1 MFPAILATL
10 LFAGSVTA
18 AGRTTRAMGSDRA
31 NLWRIVVATVVLGI
45 WAFAFGPGTGGGAF
59 GWFFLSGVVGFGL
72 GDLALYHSFPRIGPR
87 LGALMVNCLAAPF
100 AAAIE
105 WFWLG
110 TTMNAAQLLCVTI
123 ILGGVGLSL
132 FPDRPSAVP
141 SGERWLGVVF
151 GVIAGLGQGYGAVLS
166 RRAFEAAAE
175 GGLEVDGGSAA
186 FQRLLGGMLI
196 VLLRGGWLLWMARLS
211 DHSRGNAQAFSPPPR
226 RLWPLVLTNG
236 LAGPGIGVACFQWA
250 LKTTPAGIVLPIT
263 ATTPLVVIPFTWVF
277 DGDRPGWRSVLGGVL
292 AVLGVIGL
300 MRA

>member
-1 MFPAILATL
+1 MLPALLATL

-31 NLWRIVVATVVLGI
+31 NLWRILVATAVLGC
-45 WAFAFGPGTGGGAF
+45 WAFALGSGTGGGAF

-105 WFWLG
+105 WLWLG
-110 TTMNAAQLLCVTI
+110 TTLSLLQALCSAV

-141 SGERWLGVVF
+141 TRQRWLGIVF
-151 GVIAGLGQGYGAVLS
+151 GVIAGFGQGYGAVLS
-166 RRAFEAAAE
+166 RRAFEAVAV
-175 GGLEVDGGSAA
+175 GGVDVDGGSAA
-186 FQRLLGGMLI
+186 FQRLLGGLCF
-196 VLLRGGWLLWMARLS
+196 VLLRTAWLVWVARLS
-211 DHSRGNAQAFSPPPR
+211 RNSRGNAAVFTLPPR
-226 RLWPLVLTNG
+226 GIWPMVLTNA
-236 LAGPGIGVACFQWA
+236 LAGPAIGVACFQWA
-250 LKTTPAGIVLPIT
+250 LKTTPAGIVLPIV

-277 DGDRPGWRSVLGGVL
+277 DGDRPGWRAILGGVL

-300 MRA
+300 TMV